1 MSEPLSP
8 ERAIY
13 GGYLRV
19 RLPVRLTMMGI
30 LWTPVLA
37 FGMGAFRSHI
47 ALSLAAVAAAVAAG
61 ALTRAVAVPLWR
73 RWAYAGVADIA
84 ELKRQAIA
92 GRLIFPDGHW
102 ITRLELAP
110 PALSAELARLE
121 AAQAGRM
128 IGG

>member
-1 MSEPLSP
+1 MTEALTP

-19 RLPVRLTMMGI
+19 RLPVRLSMMAV
-30 LWTPVLA
+30 LWLPVLLY
-37 FGMGAFRSHI
+37 GMGAFRTHI
-47 ALSLAAVAAAVAAG
+47 AFSVAAVAAAALAG
-61 ALTRAVAVPLWR
+61 AVARAVAVPLWR
-73 RWAYAGVADIA
+73 RWAYARATDIA

-102 ITRLELAP
+102 ITRLEWTP
-110 PALSAELARLE
+110 PALAAELVRLE
-121 AAQAGRM
+121 AADAERM